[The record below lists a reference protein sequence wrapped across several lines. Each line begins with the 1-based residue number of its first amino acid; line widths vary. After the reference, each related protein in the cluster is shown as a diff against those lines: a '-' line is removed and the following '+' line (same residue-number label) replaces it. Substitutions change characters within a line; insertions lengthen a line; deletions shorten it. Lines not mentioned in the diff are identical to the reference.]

1 MSEHFAAGNWLTL
14 HSAAVMLGLVIYA
27 AASRGDR
34 QRRHPS
40 AAIAWVISLAL
51 LPYVALPVYFLFGT
65 RKAPRKP
72 HVPQS
77 LAVPADRSPAGRLQA
92 LAMNLGLGPPTS
104 CDDLNLHED
113 GAAALARLEE
123 IALGARH
130 TLDVGT
136 FLLGRDSL
144 GRGIT
149 QLLARRAAQ
158 GVKVR
163 LLVDGVG
170 LYVGGWPSLKALTRA
185 GAEVALFVPP
195 WASSIPGRI
204 NLRNHRKVV
213 IADGKRLWMGGRNLA
228 CEYFAGEAEHT
239 GESATPWIDLTFDA
253 GGGIAGDA
261 QAQFQADWDFARHQ
275 LPTVNAGAPQNRAG
289 AGAKTAQLIPSGPD
303 QSEDTLQALLVDACF
318 SAQHRILAVTPYFVP
333 DPTLLMALTLAA
345 KRGVK
350 IDLVLPRRSNHRLA
364 DIARPPAIRDMV
376 ASGASV
382 WLVPRMVHA
391 KAIVVDDVLA
401 LAGSANLDERSL
413 FLNYELMVAFYA
425 AADTRRFADWI
436 EKVRATGSPV
446 KATRVG
452 MLHALAEGLLRLLVF
467 QL

>member
-1 MSEHFAAGNWLTL
+1 MATPPE
-14 HSAAVMLGLVIYA
+14 
-27 AASRGDR
+27 
-34 QRRHPS
+34 
-40 AAIAWVISLAL
+40 
-51 LPYVALPVYFLFGT
+51 
-65 RKAPRKP
+65 
-72 HVPQS
+72 
-77 LAVPADRSPAGRLQA
+77 RSPAGRIQA

-104 CDDLNLHED
+104 CDNLTLHED
-113 GAAALARLEE
+113 GVAALARLRE
-123 IALGARH
+123 IALGARN

-136 FLLGRDSL
+136 FLLGRDSF
-144 GRGIT
+144 GCEIM
-149 QLLARRAAQ
+149 QLLAQRAAQ

-170 LYVGGWPSLKALTRA
+170 LYVGGWPSLKPLKRA
-185 GAEVALFVPP
+185 GVEVTLFVPP
-195 WASSIPGRI
+195 WASSLPGRI

-228 CEYFAGEAEHT
+228 AEYFVGRPGH
-239 GESATPWIDLTFDA
+239 SQPWIDLTFDA
-253 GGGIAGDA
+253 GGGIAADA
-261 QAQFQADWDFARHQ
+261 QAQFQADWEFARHQ
-275 LPTVNAGAPQNRAG
+275 APAANAAPPPESDAS
-289 AGAKTAQLIPSGPD
+289 GAKTSQLIPSGPD

-350 IDLVLPRRSNHRLA
+350 VDLVLPRRSNHHLA

-382 WLVPRMVHA
+382 WLVPTMVHA
-391 KAIVVDDVLA
+391 KAVVIDDVLV

-413 FLNYELMVAFYA
+413 FLNYELMVAFYG
-425 AADTRRFADWI
+425 AADIRSFADWI
-436 EKVRATGSPV
+436 EKVRTTASPV

>member
-1 MSEHFAAGNWLTL
+1 MAEHLAVGNWVTL
-14 HSAAVMLGLVIYA
+14 HSAAVLLGLVIYA

-51 LPYVALPVYFLFGT
+51 LPYVALPIYFLFGT

-72 HVPQS
+72 HAPRTVSAPLDQ
-77 LAVPADRSPAGRLQA
+77 SPAGRIQA
-92 LAMNLGLGPPTS
+92 LAINLGLGPPTS
-104 CDDLNLHED
+104 CDNLNLHED
-113 GAAALARLEE
+113 GAAALARLRE
-123 IALGARH
+123 IALGARN

-136 FLLGRDSL
+136 FLLGSDSF
-144 GRGIT
+144 GHEIM
-149 QLLARRAAQ
+149 QLLAQRAAQ

-170 LYVGGWPSLKALTRA
+170 LYVGGWPSLKRLKRA
-185 GAEVALFVPP
+185 GVEVTLFVPP
-195 WASSIPGRI
+195 WASSLPGRI

-213 IADGKRLWMGGRNLA
+213 IADGKLLWMGGRNLA
-228 CEYFAGEAEHT
+228 AEYFGGRSGH
-239 GESATPWIDLTFDA
+239 SQPWIDLTFDA
-253 GGGIAGDA
+253 GGGIAADA
-261 QAQFQADWDFARHQ
+261 QAQFQADWEFARHQ
-275 LPTVNAGAPQNRAG
+275 TPAANTAPPRDNGASA
-289 AGAKTAQLIPSGPD
+289 AKMAQLIPSGPD

-350 IDLVLPRRSNHRLA
+350 VDLILPSRSNHRLA

-391 KAIVVDDVLA
+391 KAIVIDDVLA

-425 AADTRRFADWI
+425 GADIRRFADWI
-436 EKVRATGSPV
+436 ENVRATGSPV

-452 MLHALAEGLLRLLVF
+452 MMHALAEGLLRLLVF

>member
-1 MSEHFAAGNWLTL
+1 MAEHFAAGNWLTL
-14 HSAAVMLGLVIYA
+14 HSAAVLLGLVIYA

-51 LPYVALPVYFLFGT
+51 LPYVALPMYFLFGT

-72 HVPQS
+72 PAPHT
-77 LAVPADRSPAGRLQA
+77 LATPLDRSPAGRMQS

-113 GAAALARLEE
+113 GAAALARLKE
-123 IALGARH
+123 IALDART

-136 FLLGRDSL
+136 FLLGRDSF
-144 GRGIT
+144 GREIM
-149 QLLARRAAQ
+149 QLLAQRAAQ

-170 LYVGGWPSLKALTRA
+170 LYVGGWPSLKPLKRA
-185 GAEVALFVPP
+185 GVEVTLFVPP
-195 WASSIPGRI
+195 WASSLPGRI

-228 CEYFAGEAEHT
+228 AEYFAGRPAH
-239 GESATPWIDLTFDA
+239 SQAWIDLTFDA
-253 GGGIAGDA
+253 GGGIAAHA
-261 QAQFQADWDFARHQ
+261 QAQFQADWEFARHQ
-275 LPTVNAGAPQNRAG
+275 APAAGAAPPRDLDAQE
-289 AGAKTAQLIPSGPD
+289 KTAQLIPSGPD
-303 QSEDTLQALLVDACF
+303 QSEDTLHALLVDACF

-333 DPTLLMALTLAA
+333 DPTLLMAFTLAA

-350 IDLVLPRRSNHRLA
+350 VDLVLPRRSNHRLA
-364 DIARPPAIRDMV
+364 DIARPPAIRDLV

-382 WLVPRMVHA
+382 WLVPGMVHA
-391 KAIVVDDVLA
+391 KAIVIDDVLA

-436 EKVRATGSPV
+436 EKVRATASPV

-452 MLHALAEGLLRLLVF
+452 MMHALAEGLLRLLVF

>member
-1 MSEHFAAGNWLTL
+1 MAEHFAAANWLTL

-51 LPYVALPVYFLFGT
+51 LPYVALPIYFLFGT

-72 HVPQS
+72 HAPHTM
-77 LAVPADRSPAGRLQA
+77 ATPPDRSPAGRIQA

-104 CDDLNLHED
+104 CDNLTLHED
-113 GAAALARLEE
+113 GVAALARLRE
-123 IALGARH
+123 IALGARN

-136 FLLGRDSL
+136 FLLGRDSF
-144 GRGIT
+144 GCEIM
-149 QLLARRAAQ
+149 QLLAQRAAQ

-170 LYVGGWPSLKALTRA
+170 LYVGGWPSLKPLKRA
-185 GAEVALFVPP
+185 GVEVTLFVPP
-195 WASSIPGRI
+195 WASSLPGRI

-228 CEYFAGEAEHT
+228 AEYFVGRPGH
-239 GESATPWIDLTFDA
+239 SQPWIDLTFDA
-253 GGGIAGDA
+253 GGGIAADA
-261 QAQFQADWDFARHQ
+261 QAQFQADWEFARHQ
-275 LPTVNAGAPQNRAG
+275 APAANAAPPPESDAS
-289 AGAKTAQLIPSGPD
+289 GAKTSQLIPSGPD

-350 IDLVLPRRSNHRLA
+350 VDLVLPRRSNHRLA
-364 DIARPPAIRDMV
+364 DVARPPAIRDMV

-382 WLVPRMVHA
+382 WLVPTMVHA
-391 KAIVVDDVLA
+391 KAVVIDDVLA

-413 FLNYELMVAFYA
+413 FLNYELMVAFYG
-425 AADTRRFADWI
+425 AADIRSFADWI
-436 EKVRATGSPV
+436 EKVRTTASPV

>member
-1 MSEHFAAGNWLTL
+1 MFAHFAAGNWLTL
-14 HSAAVMLGLVIYA
+14 HGAAVMLGLVIYA

-51 LPYVALPVYFLFGT
+51 LPYVALPLYFLFGT

-72 HVPQS
+72 HVLRA
-77 LAVPADRSPAGRLQA
+77 LATPLDRSPAGRLQA
-92 LAMNLGLGPPTS
+92 LALNLGLGPPTS
-104 CDDLNLHED
+104 CDGLSLHED
-113 GAAALARLEE
+113 GAAALARLRE
-123 IALGARH
+123 IALGAHH

-144 GRGIT
+144 GREFT
-149 QLLARRAAQ
+149 QLLARRAAE

-163 LLVDGVG
+163 LLIDGVG
-170 LYVGGWPSLKALTRA
+170 FYVGGWPSLKRLRRA
-185 GAEVALFVPP
+185 GIEVTLFVPP
-195 WASSIPGRI
+195 WASSLPGRI

-228 CEYFAGEAEHT
+228 AEYFAGASGHAQ
-239 GESATPWIDLTFDA
+239 SWIDLTFDT
-253 GGGIAGDA
+253 GGGIAVDA
-261 QAQFQADWDFARHQ
+261 QAQFQADWEFARHQ
-275 LPTVNAGAPQNRAG
+275 EPAANAAPPRETESSA
-289 AGAKTAQLIPSGPD
+289 AKTAQLIPSGPD

-350 IDLVLPRRSNHRLA
+350 VDLVLPRRSNHRLA

-391 KAIVVDDVLA
+391 KAVVVDEALA

-425 AADTRRFADWI
+425 PDEIRRFADWI
-436 EKVRATGSPV
+436 DRVRATGAPA
-446 KATRVG
+446 KAAPVG